1 MSKELLFW
9 MIYLICLLFGGW
21 LGYSSGDRRWIGGG
35 VIIFIL
41 VGLLGWAVFG
51 APIK

>member
-9 MIYLICLLFGGW
+9 IIYLICFLFGGW
-21 LGYSSGDRRWIGGG
+21 WGFTGDNRRYVWPGLI
-35 VIIFIL
+35 VFIL